1 MCRVRSEVIFGRLH
15 RESPFEMA
23 SEVRNALISYQE
35 GSLLDARMVGRQQL
49 RSSHQPHF
57 PQASLED
64 ESCLFLEKKLQV
76 RPVQCWRASENVF
89 FEQRPARQ
97 GSFLPDRCRLS
108 SASSGNRC
116 LRPVSQSFVS
126 VFVAFLPVAQCFISA
141 TIVIAASSIAARA
154 AAKNPAASSVA
165 RIKLPS
171 VPLPVRIKP
180 RPVERRNLSRPSQSL
195 MGSDGIVSSFP
206 GFEFSVELG
215 DGERASMDLIEFL
228 GVSTLARSTR
238 PLSLG
243 ERGGSTNKRR
253 PRCWQAASKRAAN
266 SLPPSTWMARK
277 GNGKRGCK
285 VSRNKVA
292 AVEVA
297 R

>member
-1 MCRVRSEVIFGRLH
+1 MNPVSFLKRNSRCGRL
-15 RESPFEMA
+15 S
-23 SEVRNALISYQE
+23 
-35 GSLLDARMVGRQQL
+35 VGA
-49 RSSHQPHF
+49 HQ
-57 PQASLED
+57 
-64 ESCLFLEKKLQV
+64 KTY
-76 RPVQCWRASENVF
+76 F
-89 FEQRPARQ
+89 FEQRPVRQ

-108 SASSGNRC
+108 SASCGNRC

-154 AAKNPAASSVA
+154 AEKNTAASSFA

-228 GVSTLARSTR
+228 GVSTVGALD
-238 PLSLG
+238 P
-243 ERGGSTNKRR
+243 
-253 PRCWQAASKRAAN
+253 
-266 SLPPSTWMARK
+266 
-277 GNGKRGCK
+277 
-285 VSRNKVA
+285 
-292 AVEVA
+292 AVEFGRA
-297 R
+297 RWQHE

>member
-1 MCRVRSEVIFGRLH
+1 MCRLRSEVIFGRLH

-64 ESCLFLEKKLQV
+64 ESCLFLEK
-76 RPVQCWRASENVF
+76 RPV
-89 FEQRPARQ
+89 RQ

-108 SASSGNRC
+108 SASCGNRC

-171 VPLPVRIKP
+171 VPLPVRI
-180 RPVERRNLSRPSQSL
+180 
-195 MGSDGIVSSFP
+195 
-206 GFEFSVELG
+206 
-215 DGERASMDLIEFL
+215 
-228 GVSTLARSTR
+228 
-238 PLSLG
+238 
-243 ERGGSTNKRR
+243 
-253 PRCWQAASKRAAN
+253 
-266 SLPPSTWMARK
+266 
-277 GNGKRGCK
+277 
-285 VSRNKVA
+285 
-292 AVEVA
+292 
-297 R
+297 